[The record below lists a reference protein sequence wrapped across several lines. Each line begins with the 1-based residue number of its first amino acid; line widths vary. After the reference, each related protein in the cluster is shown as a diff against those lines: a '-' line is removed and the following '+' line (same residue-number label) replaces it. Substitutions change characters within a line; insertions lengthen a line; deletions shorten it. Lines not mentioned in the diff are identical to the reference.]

1 MVFLTTTARD
11 SDRPRSRK
19 PDGISAA
26 LVWGG
31 TYAVCA
37 EPMEVFQPDVQ
48 GSLVQL
54 EPRHGTVPW
63 SDAEVLL
70 HQWDRAV
77 FGGFP
82 HPTRCTRTALRGGSA
97 GCPITQPVR

>member
-1 MVFLTTTARD
+1 VVFLTTTARD

-54 EPRHGTVPW
+54 EPRHGNVP
-63 SDAEVLL
+63 SAHTQALL
-70 HQWDRAV
+70 LQWDRAV
-77 FGGFP
+77 FGGSP

-97 GCPITQPVR
+97 GRPITQPGR